1 MSAGPLL
8 VVEGLRAAYGR
19 IEVLHGIDLTVN
31 AGEIVALIG
40 ANGAGKSTALATISG
55 LLAPRGGRVTFEG
68 RDITG
73 RPAEDLVRLGLSHVP
88 ERRQL
93 FGALTVEDN
102 LLLGAYARRGDR
114 VGQRAALARVYELF
128 PILQERRRQRAGT
141 LSGGQ
146 GQMLALG
153 RGLMARPSLLLLD
166 EPSVGL
172 APLVAREIFAA
183 VAALR
188 ERGTTVLIVEQN
200 ARAALRLADR
210 GYVLETG
217 RVVLAGPAAELMADP
232 TVQGVYLGQ
241 TVAESQDGARAV
253 AVEAEGAEHE
263 VRRAE

>member
-1 MSAGPLL
+1 MSAAPLL
-8 VVEGLRAAYGR
+8 QVEGLRAAYGR
-19 IEVLHGIDLTVN
+19 IEVLHGIDLAVG

-40 ANGAGKSTALATISG
+40 ANGAGKSTCLAAIGG
-55 LLAPRGGRVTFEG
+55 LLAPRGGRVTFAG

-73 RPAEDLVRLGLSHVP
+73 RPAEELVRLGLGHVP

-102 LLLGAYARRGDR
+102 LLLGAYARRGDKR
-114 VGQRAALARVYELF
+114 PDLERIYALF
-128 PILQERRRQRAGT
+128 PILRERRRQRAGT

-153 RGLMARPSLLLLD
+153 RGLMARPTLLLLD

-188 ERGTTVLIVEQN
+188 AGGTTVLLVEQN

-217 RVVLAGPAAELMADP
+217 RVALAGPAAALMADP

-241 TVAESQDGARAV
+241 TVAEGR
-253 AVEAEGAEHE
+253 EGA
-263 VRRAE
+263 AKSDA

>member
-1 MSAGPLL
+1 MSVEPLL
-8 VVEGLRAAYGR
+8 AVEGLRAAYER
-19 IEVLHGIDLTVN
+19 IEVLHGLDLVVQR
-31 AGEIVALIG
+31 GEIVALIG
-40 ANGAGKSTALATISG
+40 ANGAGKSTTLKVISG
-55 LLAPRGGRVTFEG
+55 LLPPRGGRVTFAG

-73 RPAEDLVRLGLSHVP
+73 YPAEELVGLGLSHVP

-93 FGALTVEDN
+93 FGTLTVEDN
-102 LLLGAYARRGDR
+102 LLLGAYARRDGR
-114 VGQRAALARVYELF
+114 AEQRADLARVYDLF
-128 PILQERRRQRAGT
+128 PILRERRRQAAGT

-172 APLVAREIFAA
+172 APLIVREIFAA
-183 VAALR
+183 VATLR
-188 ERGTTVLIVEQN
+188 AEGTTVLLVEQN

-217 RVVLAGPAAELMADP
+217 RVVLAGQASALMADP

-241 TVAESQDGARAV
+241 TVAEGGEGNGLPLPARPA
-253 AVEAEGAEHE
+253 
-263 VRRAE
+263 

>member
-1 MSAGPLL
+1 MTAAPLL

-19 IEVLHGIDLTVN
+19 IEVLHGVDLTVGR
-31 AGEIVALIG
+31 GEIVALIG
-40 ANGAGKSTALATISG
+40 ANGAGKSTCLAVVSG
-55 LLAPRGGRVTFEG
+55 LLPPRGGRVTFDG

-73 RPAEDLVRLGLSHVP
+73 RAAEDLVRLGLSHVP

-114 VGQRAALARVYELF
+114 AGQREVMERVYTLF
-128 PILQERRRQRAGT
+128 PILRERRRQPAGT

-146 GQMLALG
+146 GQMLAVG

-166 EPSVGL
+166 EPSLGL

-183 VAALR
+183 VSTLR
-188 ERGTTVLIVEQN
+188 EGGTTVLLVEQN

-210 GYVLETG
+210 GYVFETG
-217 RVVLAGPAAELMADP
+217 RVVLAGPAADLLADP
-232 TVQGVYLGQ
+232 TVQGIYLGQ
-241 TVAESQDGARAV
+241 TLS
-253 AVEAEGAEHE
+253 EGREGTGSGE
-263 VRRAE
+263 RLP

>member
-1 MSAGPLL
+1 MTAAPLL

-19 IEVLHGIDLTVN
+19 IEVLHGVDLTVCR
-31 AGEIVALIG
+31 GEIVALIG
-40 ANGAGKSTALATISG
+40 ANGAGKSTCLAVISG
-55 LLAPRGGRVTFEG
+55 LLAPRGGRVIFDG
-68 RDITG
+68 REITR

-114 VGQRAALARVYELF
+114 AGRRAAMERVYTLF
-128 PILQERRRQRAGT
+128 PILRERRRQPAGT

-146 GQMLALG
+146 GQMLAVG

-166 EPSVGL
+166 EPSLGL

-183 VAALR
+183 VGTLR
-188 ERGTTVLIVEQN
+188 EGGTTVLLVEQN

-210 GYVLETG
+210 GYVFETG
-217 RVVLAGPAAELMADP
+217 RVALAGPAADLMADP

-241 TVAESQDGARAV
+241 TVSAGQEDTA
-253 AVEAEGAEHE
+253 
-263 VRRAE
+263 

>member
-1 MSAGPLL
+1 MSVEPLL
-8 VVEGLRAAYGR
+8 AVEGLRAAYER
-19 IEVLHGIDLTVN
+19 IEVLHGLDLIVHR
-31 AGEIVALIG
+31 GEIVAVIG
-40 ANGAGKSTALATISG
+40 ANGAGKSTTLKVISG
-55 LLAPRGGRVTFEG
+55 LLPPRRGRVRFAG

-73 RPAEDLVRLGLSHVP
+73 RPAEELVGLGLSHVP

-93 FGALTVEDN
+93 FGTLTVEDN
-102 LLLGAYARRGDR
+102 LLLGAYARRDGR
-114 VGQRAALARVYELF
+114 AEQRADLARVYDLF
-128 PILQERRRQRAGT
+128 PILRERRRQAAGT

-172 APLVAREIFAA
+172 APLIVREIFAA
-183 VAALR
+183 VATLR
-188 ERGTTVLIVEQN
+188 AEGTTVLLVEQN

-217 RVVLAGPAAELMADP
+217 RVVLAGPANALMADP

-241 TVAESQDGARAV
+241 TVAEG
-253 AVEAEGAEHE
+253 G
-263 VRRAE
+263 